1 MDKETLDA
9 HIEWVQRT
17 VTQSE
22 GTEDIRE
29 AVNELPDGDLREV
42 LFVLLASYVQD
53 VRYIRGAV
61 AESEK
66 PHVYH

>member
-53 VRYIRGAV
+53 VRYIRSAV

-66 PHVYH
+66 PQVYH